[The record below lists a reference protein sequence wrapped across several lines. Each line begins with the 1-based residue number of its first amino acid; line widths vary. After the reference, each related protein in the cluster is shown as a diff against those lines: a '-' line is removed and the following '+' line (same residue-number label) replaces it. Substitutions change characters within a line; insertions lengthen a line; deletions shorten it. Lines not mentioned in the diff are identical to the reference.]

1 MLNSA
6 NMAQG
11 QRLCP
16 PTNSDVAGFDD
27 PIVPI
32 AIYVDGCCL
41 GNPGPGGY
49 CALIQA
55 AGEARTSL
63 VGSEP
68 HTSSNRMALQGAIA
82 ALSEYEQR
90 PRTELRIHSDNE
102 YLVKNMNERIDEWKQ
117 RGWKLK
123 SGKPPENIDLWRRL
137 SALALR
143 HNIEWIWVD
152 KDDHD
157 PLHELATQLAAE
169 AAAAERNK
177 KA

>member
-6 NMAQG
+6 KMAQG
-11 QRLCP
+11 ERLSP
-16 PTNSDVAGFDD
+16 QTQSDVAGFDD
-27 PIVPI
+27 PIVRI
-32 AIYVDGCCL
+32 TIYVDGCCL
-41 GNPGPGGY
+41 GNPGPGAY

-82 ALSEYEQR
+82 ALSECEQR
-90 PRTELRIHSDNE
+90 PRTELRICSDSE
-102 YLVKNMNERIDEWKQ
+102 YLVKNMSERIDEWKQ

-123 SGKPPENIDLWRRL
+123 SGKPPENIDLWKRL
-137 SALALR
+137 GTLALR
-143 HNIEWIWVD
+143 HNIEWDWID
-152 KDDHD
+152 KDDRN